1 MKSLLFWGLI
11 AAGFWAYS
19 TGRLDS
25 WIAQFEL
32 SDKSISEIQCEELA
46 KVARGQTLQ
55 NVFGTSFRVLKVSS
69 VSKVS
74 STNTQLT
81 CRAKVL
87 LDTGDQRNMTIK
99 VKEVDGQRF
108 YEFRS
113 G

>member
-1 MKSLLFWGLI
+1 M
-11 AAGFWAYS
+11 
-19 TGRLDS
+19 
-25 WIAQFEL
+25 
-32 SDKSISEIQCEELA
+32 
-46 KVARGQTLQ
+46 
-55 NVFGTSFRVLKVSS
+55 FGASFRVLKVSS

-74 STNTQLT
+74 PTNTQLT

-87 LDTGDQRNMTIK
+87 LDNGDQRNMTIK